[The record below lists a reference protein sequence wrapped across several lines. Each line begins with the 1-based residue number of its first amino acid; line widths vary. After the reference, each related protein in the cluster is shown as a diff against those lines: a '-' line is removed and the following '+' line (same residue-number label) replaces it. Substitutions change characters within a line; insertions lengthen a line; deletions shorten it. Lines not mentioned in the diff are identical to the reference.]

1 MNNSMDFQELWN
13 VLAIWQKHKGS
24 LKIKIHTYFIQNN
37 SAASWKWEF
46 YQWWTTQH
54 IFIPYY
60 FVGTLTTLIRFIFLI
75 ICKITKHKLKFFF
88 FFPVRGWN
96 PITVVQEA
104 KIPLPSESIKTSPRS
119 SVTCLLLTSKQIK
132 AYSCST
138 PTKPEPPSPEQIS
151 ISSQSIS
158 MPPIYS
164 QSLFV
169 VTILQLQFP
178 AFLPRSLSA
187 VFIEYTETL
196 LTQF

>member
-1 MNNSMDFQELWN
+1 MGF
-13 VLAIWQKHKGS
+13 
-24 LKIKIHTYFIQNN
+24 
-37 SAASWKWEF
+37 
-46 YQWWTTQH
+46 
-54 IFIPYY
+54 
-60 FVGTLTTLIRFIFLI
+60 
-75 ICKITKHKLKFFF
+75 
-88 FFPVRGWN
+88 
-96 PITVVQEA
+96 
-104 KIPLPSESIKTSPRS
+104 
-119 SVTCLLLTSKQIK
+119 SKQIK
-132 AYSCST
+132 ASSCST
-138 PTKPEPPSPEQIS
+138 PTKPKPPSPEQIS